1 VTTAELI
8 ARELVA
14 GEDESAVRALYRA
27 YGGGLYG
34 FALRRLGDRGL
45 AEEVVQDVLTRVWR
59 SARDFDPSKASFR
72 TWVYGIARNALIDVE
87 RRRSVRPP
95 VAHAE
100 PSDEQTV
107 GDEPIER
114 AMQRWHV
121 QDALSHLK
129 PEHRS
134 VLDLVYYQGLT
145 MQAAAERMGLP
156 VGTVKSRCFY
166 ALENLRLALDE
177 AGAR

>member
-1 VTTAELI
+1 VSTDELI
-8 ARELVA
+8 ARELAA

-59 SARDFDPSKASFR
+59 SARDFDPARASFR

-95 VAHAE
+95 MASTE
-100 PSDEQTV
+100 PPDDPAP
-107 GDEPIER
+107 DEPIER

-121 QDALSHLK
+121 QDAVSHLK

>member
-1 VTTAELI
+1 MTTDELI
-8 ARELVA
+8 ARELQT
-14 GEDESAVRALYRA
+14 GSDESAVRALYRA

-59 SARDFDPSKASFR
+59 SASEFDPARATFR

-95 VAHAE
+95 MAHAE
-100 PSDEQTV
+100 PSEDQTV

-121 QDALSHLK
+121 QEALAQLK

-134 VLDLVYYQGLT
+134 VLDLVYFQGLT
-145 MQAAAERMGLP
+145 MSGAAERMGLP

>member
-1 VTTAELI
+1 VTTDELI

-59 SARDFDPSKASFR
+59 SARDFDPSRASLR
-72 TWVYGIARNALIDVE
+72 TWIYGIARNALIDVE

-95 VAHAE
+95 LAH
-100 PSDEQTV
+100 
-107 GDEPIER
+107 GD
-114 AMQRWHV
+114 
-121 QDALSHLK
+121 
-129 PEHRS
+129 
-134 VLDLVYYQGLT
+134 
-145 MQAAAERMGLP
+145 P
-156 VGTVKSRCFY
+156 VDDQIG
-166 ALENLRLALDE
+166 ED
-177 AGAR
+177 